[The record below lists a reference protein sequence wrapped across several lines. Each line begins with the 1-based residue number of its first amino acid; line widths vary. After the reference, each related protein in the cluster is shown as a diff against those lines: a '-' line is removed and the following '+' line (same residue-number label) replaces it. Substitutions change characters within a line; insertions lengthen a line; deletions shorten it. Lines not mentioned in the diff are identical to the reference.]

1 MILNLK
7 SFVNTGPGILLLCK
21 VSSVLVYSISRS
33 FANKIYRPI
42 DRHIVKSFP
51 YTKKVFAWDIKMYYK
66 KIENVHLYFRQYT
79 V

>member
-7 SFVNTGPGILLLCK
+7 SFVNTGPGILELCK

-33 FANKIYRPI
+33 FANKIYRPT

-51 YTKKVFAWDIKMYYK
+51 YTKNVFA
-66 KIENVHLYFRQYT
+66 
-79 V
+79 